1 VAGLARRPT
10 LTASARGGETCA
22 QVGAKERLPDRT
34 KERTG
39 SNLHVKVR
47 ATLTLHAQQSRRA
60 PSIGML
66 RVSFFGGLIQA
77 AVGRTGGFGTTPLK
91 RMGWAANA
99 ASSVIVRCS
108 VRAAAVPSW
117 TAAGGMKPIPL

>member
-1 VAGLARRPT
+1 DVRAGRGEG
-10 LTASARGGETCA
+10 TAA
-22 QVGAKERLPDRT
+22 
-34 KERTG
+34 G
-39 SNLHVKVR
+39 SNKGTDRKQPSCKGEGDPH
-47 ATLTLHAQQSRRA
+47 LHAQQSRRA